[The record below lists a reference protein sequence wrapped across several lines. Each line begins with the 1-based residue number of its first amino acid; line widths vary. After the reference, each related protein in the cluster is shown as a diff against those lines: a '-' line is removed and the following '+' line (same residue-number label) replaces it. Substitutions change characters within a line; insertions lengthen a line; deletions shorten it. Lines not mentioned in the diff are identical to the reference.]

1 MKYLRH
7 HLATLISLI
16 FFRFIRIPQ
25 KNQNRFLCFF
35 GGQFCFASSFINCN
49 ILRAVKVAVNIFSS
63 TPLWHF
69 WTFAISHVFFLTD
82 WNVRTI
88 EAFDDTHFL
97 IIEIF
102 HAMCLFV
109 FCETWIFPD
118 DSFAF
123 FLSPANLTEF
133 YSSKKLFV
141 DDFFYSSRQLPIKS
155 TFFVCDNCRNMQD
168 DFNGPLRKPLIG
180 FIDFCDMFLYENK
193 TFFPLNF
200 HRKYWFKLIET
211 VTFSHL
217 YVMGHVVGCAWF
229 LAQSK
234 PGLGES
240 DQVIFEHRTA
250 AGFWSGEM
258 NFKWR

>member
-1 MKYLRH
+1 
-7 HLATLISLI
+7 
-16 FFRFIRIPQ
+16 
-25 KNQNRFLCFF
+25 
-35 GGQFCFASSFINCN
+35 
-49 ILRAVKVAVNIFSS
+49 
-63 TPLWHF
+63 
-69 WTFAISHVFFLTD
+69 
-82 WNVRTI
+82 
-88 EAFDDTHFL
+88 
-97 IIEIF
+97 
-102 HAMCLFV
+102 MCRFV
-109 FCETWIFPD
+109 FCETWIFSD

-229 LAQSK
+229 LHSQN
-234 PGLGES
+234 LGWEKAIKWFLSIVPQLDFEAAKWTLNGGNFYVFCFVRPTPES
-240 DQVIFEHRTA
+240 DFFDSLQFLVRRVFSVSLSFHCLLMI
-250 AGFWSGEM
+250 SS
-258 NFKWR
+258 K